1 MYVADTVAGLNSAR
15 SYPLCASAL
24 GCRDACE
31 AHGAACR
38 GYDHDPARNL
48 CWLLDGLASCGA
60 GSAGF
65 KEGRELWTKTEGEA
79 CGELGDFSTTV
90 GEVSITARAD
100 VDGFWVL
107 TPGEVASIEVLG
119 ANLDWKTDRIML
131 IDCTGV
137 CGVSGP
143 TEASTGVARTLRQSN
158 HWLAEHVFNDAPGMP
173 VSSEES
179 GEEEEVAIVWEKKE
193 GQYCPGNNMDMS
205 AHKDR
210 CYSKCVANSPC
221 VGVDCHCSGLL
232 HGYDGADSNALCLPE
247 AECRAVCED
256 LEDCYGI
263 DMANDAP
270 RCFLNGVTK
279 GTLDDGS
286 CEEYI
291 VDQRLNVLTTYSF
304 SYKQRIPEG
313 RRLEGVD
320 PESTSWDEI
329 LRFKGAAFSTGGQFK
344 ACFCDRDTLEDG
356 AFCTTKEDYK
366 VEIGSI
372 HVSGVACLIGDTRF
386 QRGTCVEQYHGGL
399 RCYTGAAPILTTPE
413 LPTASGAAG
422 AGGAASVS
430 SLSSYCLYG
439 PEEET
444 RDSPLC

>member
-1 MYVADTVAGLNSAR
+1 M
-15 SYPLCASAL
+15 
-24 GCRDACE
+24 
-31 AHGAACR
+31 
-38 GYDHDPARNL
+38 
-48 CWLLDGLASCGA
+48 
-60 GSAGF
+60 
-65 KEGRELWTKTEGEA
+65 
-79 CGELGDFSTTV
+79 
-90 GEVSITARAD
+90 
-100 VDGFWVL
+100 
-107 TPGEVASIEVLG
+107 
-119 ANLDWKTDRIML
+119 
-131 IDCTGV
+131 GV
-137 CGVSGP
+137 
-143 TEASTGVARTLRQSN
+143 TRTLKQSN
-158 HWLAEHVFNDAPGMP
+158 HWLAEHVFKDAPGMP

-179 GEEEEVAIVWEKKE
+179 GEEEVAIVWEKKE

-232 HGYDGADSNALCLPE
+232 HGYDGVDSHALCLPE
-247 AECRAVCED
+247 AECKAVCED

-372 HVSGVACLIGDTRF
+372 HVSGVACLIEDTRF

-399 RCYTGAAPILTTPE
+399 RCYPDKAPKITVP
-413 LPTASGAAG
+413 
-422 AGGAASVS
+422 SVKKPKPPQDDAKVDPPFDP
-430 SLSSYCLYG
+430 SLSSFCLYA

-444 RDSPLC
+444 RDDPLCNL